1 MPVTISDVNA
11 IARTTWRLAM
21 AATVNGKVMKVTA
34 PTFHDEALWRKRGS
48 RWTCISAGPVL
59 HWMVGKPYH
68 EVSRYIERKGWRVI
82 WS

>member
-21 AATVNGKVMKVTA
+21 AATVHGKVMKVTA

-59 HWMVGKPYH
+59 HWMIGKPYH

-82 WS
+82 WG

>member
-11 IARTTWRLAM
+11 IVRTNWRLAM
-21 AATVNGKVMKVTA
+21 ATTVQGKVMKVTA

-59 HWMVGKPYH
+59 HWMIGKPYH

-82 WS
+82 WG